1 MCDGRNHPLK
11 EIYRSGYE
19 DDIQDVVRWCPEC
32 GAIVVDGEI
41 DGRTRPGG
49 GAPMRFP
56 SIRHQTKAT
65 DPLLKEMAEALLIAK
80 DIINRYANN
89 NKRIAGYSN
98 IEDAL
103 QKYHEQE
110 GE

>member
-65 DPLLKEMAEALLIAK
+65 DPLLKEMAEALDGLLYRTDGITFQEKWDVGA
-80 DIINRYANN
+80 RV
-89 NKRIAGYSN
+89 
-98 IEDAL
+98 L
-103 QKYHEQE
+103 QKHHEQE